1 MRKNIMKQMKLRKKI
16 MWMKQV
22 NRIKKI
28 TAALLSCSL
37 VMTMTGCAVNPA
49 HTPVNGQTGT
59 ASTVSAGRETDTETA
74 AETASET
81 AAETAEKTASETAA
95 DAATAASVTLPPAGR
110 EGLRDFSEE
119 EESAES
125 SAASEDSRSLAPVNQ
140 TQKAENA
147 RITLTGEELP
157 AASAEY
163 TVMIYMVGSNL
174 ETEREAATNDL
185 EEIQA
190 SGIDF
195 QKNNVVVYTGG
206 ARKWAANVPC
216 DRNCLL
222 DLSKGSDRWL
232 VGMTDGSSDMGS
244 PETLTE
250 FLQVAA
256 ANYPAEHYSLIFW
269 DHGNGPIHG
278 FGVDELFGLDSLQFD
293 EMRKAMDASPFG
305 PDGSARLDWVGFDA
319 CLMGSLEN
327 AGLWKE
333 YTDYLAASEE
343 LEPAGG
349 WDYSFLQTLNTTAD
363 PVKITGAIADS
374 YYEWYTEKTDNNVTL
389 SVCDLSKTGAV
400 IEAYTDLA
408 KKMET
413 DIQAG
418 SYARIV
424 QIRQKALAFGTS
436 ETAGRGGGTDLV
448 DLDDMAACF
457 AELYG
462 PETEA
467 VRKAVSDMVLTNRSN
482 MEGAAGLS
490 VYFPGENQELYAQA
504 DSLFEDSVSVSDEVK
519 AMYDSYTDRW
529 EQASAADWT
538 MADFRRSGDEILLD
552 LTPEQAANLAGAAYT
567 VLYPVGNGQYYI
579 TMERVQAEVDSSGV
593 VHIPADP
600 ELIAMQDLDGTF
612 SPLGFIQASDK
623 NGRQTYRSFAV
634 SLSPTDDYW
643 SVDYAGVDQGAA
655 IIAALEEGQ
664 ITVRSVEAE
673 DHMSAGKN
681 TLDMRDYYR
690 VVYDYAITCFP
701 TRNEDG
707 SMRSFEEWQGLGTM
721 MGEKSFRLPEDKSIR
736 LELRR
741 VSDFCTE
748 EPMILQLELSD
759 VNGKNHPSEIY
770 SLNVN
775 ARTSEEGIVIKED
788 EQGIWTYMLREDSAV
803 LLKYEGDTEVL
814 TIPAEADGLPVTEIA
829 IDAVRFYESDAVTEV
844 ILPDTL
850 RVLQRGAIQVC
861 NMTSVSLPAG
871 IEQVSPH
878 AFANCYNLEQILI
891 AGDPNGQSGE
901 VRAIDGVLFNTE
913 GTELLCYPPHH
924 GTSYEIPEGT
934 ETIAYG
940 AFAVDDFCENMILE
954 AVTFPET
961 VTAIEPLAFFGCYSL
976 SEISLPESLEYIGP
990 RAFGINQDY
999 LNRLFYTGKNVP
1011 VESVYIGGN
1020 VEYIGKNAFDGLN
1033 LRRFLVSGS
1042 NRRYSAVGGMLAVKS
1057 GDTILEV
1064 PRGMDGLVYIPE
1076 GVVGIEEYL
1085 FAMLYTGTEF
1095 YLPDSLTRIPRS
1107 AFPYNLVNL
1116 VKDDHGD
1123 YVIKYDALI
1132 HCSEESA
1139 AAQFADKYGISR
1151 DTKQADDSLVTA
1163 LAYTTVTS
1171 PAPNGQFVFHV
1182 YEDHAV
1188 LVAFNGSADALEI
1201 PASAGGQPV
1210 TEIGDGRNS
1219 IENFHKSVYN
1229 DYTSEAS
1236 GSGPAVQGGR
1246 TVYIKSLQLP
1256 DTVTRINA
1264 RALYILYMQLD
1275 TLDLPSSLQYFDP
1288 EAIGYVYSPVP
1299 FEYEP
1304 KAVGWAYKAEGFA
1317 YKAEIGAFRIRDC
1330 SAYKTVNGIL
1340 YTADGKTLVSFPPAY
1355 DAGKL
1360 AAAGTA
1366 KNGDTVYR
1374 LEIPAGTE
1382 CIGPN
1387 AFAGYRAPN
1396 GTLQVQWPESL
1407 REIGAHAF
1415 TFSDIY
1421 DIRLPE
1427 GLETIGEGAFCVAR
1441 VRSEELIL
1449 PDSITEIGVDAFDS
1463 IHREIDAAGTDLYG
1477 FRTIH
1482 MPADLK
1488 RMGSFAF
1495 AVLAEGEAALECEN
1509 ISLGSKLIHIG
1520 TGAFTGQNCKAFEVS
1535 PRNKTYSSADGFL
1548 LTADGKTLI
1557 TAPSGMTGEVT
1568 IPKGV
1573 TGIQQSAM
1581 RECPYI
1587 TDVHIS
1593 SEVTMIGAD
1602 AFAEDLDSYEDNA
1615 WKVTIHCPKGS
1626 AAADYANL
1634 LGIPWV
1640 EEN

>member
-1 MRKNIMKQMKLRKKI
+1 MRKKIMKQMKPMKKRKR
-16 MWMKQV
+16 MKQLDG
-22 NRIKKI
+22 IKKI
-28 TAALLSCSL
+28 TAILLSCSL
-37 VMTMTGCAVNPA
+37 VMAGCAVNPA
-49 HTPVNGQTGT
+49 HTPANGQTGT

-74 AETASET
+74 AKTASET
-81 AAETAEKTASETAA
+81 AAENAA
-95 DAATAASVTLPPAGR
+95 DAATAASVTVPPAGR
-110 EGLRDFSEE
+110 EGLRDFPEE

-157 AASAEY
+157 AASADY

-185 EEIQA
+185 EEILA
-190 SGIDF
+190 SGVDF

-250 FLQVAA
+250 FLQVTA

-269 DHGNGPIHG
+269 DHGSGPIHG

-327 AGLWKE
+327 AGLWKD
-333 YTDYLAASEE
+333 YTDYLVASEE

-374 YYEWYTEKTDNNVTL
+374 YYEWYTEKTSNNVTL
-389 SVCDLSKTGAV
+389 SVCDLSKTGEA

-408 KKMET
+408 KKMDT
-413 DIQAG
+413 DIQEG

-424 QIRQKALAFGTS
+424 QIRQKALTFGTS
-436 ETAGRGGGTDLV
+436 EAAGRGGGTDLV

-457 AELYG
+457 AEQYG

-467 VRKAVSDMVLTNRSN
+467 VRKAVSDMVLINRSN

-504 DSLFEDSVSVSDEVK
+504 ESLFEDSVSVSDEVK

-529 EQASAADWT
+529 EQASSADWT
-538 MADFRRSGDEILLD
+538 LADFRESGDEILLD

-623 NGRQTYRSFAV
+623 NGRQTYRSFQVA
-634 SLSPTDDYW
+634 LSPTDDYW
-643 SVDYAGVDQGAA
+643 FVEYTGVDQDAA

-664 ITVRSVEAE
+664 ITVQSVEAE
-673 DHMSAGKN
+673 DSTSAGKN

-690 VVYDYAITCFP
+690 VVYDYGIACFP

-707 SMRSFEEWQGLGTM
+707 SMRSFEDWQGEGTVT
-721 MGEKSFRLPEDKSIR
+721 GEKNFRLPEDKSIR

-741 VSDFCTE
+741 VSDFYTE

-770 SLNVN
+770 SLDAN
-775 ARTSEEGIVIKED
+775 AQTSEEGIVIKED
-788 EQGIWTYMLREDSAV
+788 EQGTWTYMLREDSAV
-803 LLKYEGDTEVL
+803 LLKYEGGAEVL

-829 IDAVRFYESDAVTEV
+829 IDAIKFYEYDAVTEV
-844 ILPDTL
+844 ILPETL
-850 RVLQRGAIQVC
+850 KVLQRGAIQVC

-913 GTELLCYPPHH
+913 GTELLCYPLHH
-924 GTSYEIPEGT
+924 GTSYEVPEGT

-976 SEISLPESLEYIGP
+976 SEIRLPESLEYIGP
-990 RAFGINQDY
+990 RAFGLNQDY

-1042 NRRYSAVGGMLAVKS
+1042 NRHYSAVGGMLAVKS

-1085 FAMLYTGTEF
+1085 FSMLFTGTEF
-1095 YLPDSLTRIPRS
+1095 YLPDSLTRIPKS
-1107 AFPYNLVNL
+1107 AFPYDFA
-1116 VKDDHGD
+1116 KDDHGD
-1123 YVIKYDALI
+1123 YVKKYDALI

-1139 AAQFADKYGISR
+1139 AARFADKYGISR
-1151 DTKQADDSLVTA
+1151 DTRQADDSLATA

-1188 LVAFNGSADALEI
+1188 LVAFNGSAAAIEI

-1246 TVYIKSLQLP
+1246 TVFIKSLQLP

-1264 RALYILYMQLD
+1264 RALDIIYMQLE

-1288 EAIGYVYSPVP
+1288 EAIGLVYSPVP
-1299 FEYEP
+1299 LEYDP
-1304 KAVGWAYKAEGFA
+1304 KAVGWA

-1360 AAAGTA
+1360 EAAGTA
-1366 KNGDTVYR
+1366 ENGDTIYR

-1382 CIGPN
+1382 YISPS

-1396 GTLQVQWPESL
+1396 GTLQIQWPESL

-1427 GLETIGEGAFCVAR
+1427 GMETIGDEAFSMTR

-1449 PDSITEIGVDAFDS
+1449 PDSITEIGVDAFGS

-1482 MPADLK
+1482 IPADLK
-1488 RMGSFAF
+1488 RMGNFAF
-1495 AVLAEGEAALECEN
+1495 SVLVEGEVTALECDN

-1520 TGAFTGQNCKAFEVS
+1520 TGAFTGQNSMAFEVS
-1535 PRNKTYSSADGFL
+1535 PRNKTYSAADGFL

-1573 TGIQQSAM
+1573 TGIQQFAM

-1602 AFAEDLDSYEDNA
+1602 VFAQDLDSYEDNA

-1626 AAADYANL
+1626 AAADYADL